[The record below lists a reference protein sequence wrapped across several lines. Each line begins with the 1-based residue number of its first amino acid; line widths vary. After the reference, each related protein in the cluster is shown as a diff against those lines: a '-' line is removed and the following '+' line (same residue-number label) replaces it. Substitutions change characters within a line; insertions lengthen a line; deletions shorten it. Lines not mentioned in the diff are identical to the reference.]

1 MKNILLIG
9 VGGTGSNAVDILT
22 QKRKEFGN
30 QTGNRITSIVFDTD
44 AGSVENISA
53 ATVIP
58 MTDNASVGTICDRI
72 GTQYLSEWFPCDD
85 TWVDYKSVRAQEMVR
100 GASQWRKKSFLAFV
114 NLMNKPMARN
124 TFINALESMVAN
136 PGASCE
142 VYVISSVAGGTG
154 SGSFI
159 PIALY
164 TKRYLRKCLGKDPIV
179 NAMIALPDIYADSQ
193 TPDNKVKVYANAY
206 AILRELNAINLVA
219 HNFNDDN
226 KTEKKA
232 PVKFRI
238 GDPREP
244 NVGVLF
250 DSEDEQYWTPEAAP
264 FTQIFILDR
273 IPGLKSISAHDMVM
287 ADSLYTLIC
296 TDIGAAFDSE
306 ASNHEIL
313 HSQSNGSNAI
323 YAGISTSQIRFP
335 KETILEYLSR
345 RKALGDCEKEWMVL
359 HRKVEATIAE
369 KIQQAKD
376 NNDRYVLK
384 DGGYAELV
392 LQSLADLAE
401 NGTGILVSDMVD
413 RGTAVV
419 EDGKK
424 TGKSTEEKFFAELKK
439 EIDKRVLSD
448 EGYFAENC
456 ELTAPSKANGK
467 DTVVENAESWREGL
481 FEYFTE
487 CVRLIKN
494 SSTSLAEAVLSLDEN
509 RGMGLNKSLS
519 VIETLLKKDNKFIH
533 PVAAMVQ
540 LCRLKCHLAD
550 FLKIGKGDFQW
561 EEIKKRSV
569 DSLPAWALELD
580 DDGAPID
587 DKKIVSRSAYAK
599 STSGVQRF
607 SDLCDDGDTY
617 LSKHTDA
624 RCDHECVEADVKTL
638 FKKIRKRAVDQFQYA
653 VFKKISD
660 NLDILIEKYRNFF
673 SRFDK
678 EREELEEETKT
689 VLRKDCGTV
698 DSIINVYSSIAD
710 KEEILRD
717 VFKNAGPE
725 SEAQLVET
733 DDIAGKGVFATAYGA
748 AVAASKQDETWNEK
762 DSRAYRSL
770 FTNMVAAYK
779 EYIAKSDAYAKIAS
793 FNVVQAIECSCKDKD
808 KLESEFRTCFST
820 AQELATPSL
829 RINTG
834 DACGD
839 LVKPSNVVVFMM
851 SLETGKYIKK
861 NADKLGLHLPANQN
875 KESTVIR
882 SCVEEFVRRYSGD
895 DSARVSIVE
904 NMPDDV
910 LYCTGEIMDIS
921 PLRIAKF
928 DECGTD
934 NIYFR
939 NYKQA
944 LLNAKNYA
952 TDMWNPHIGK
962 DLHRRGYL
970 PYMNEA
976 MEEECY
982 IKMIKA
988 LLFALSTGGITY
1000 TASGLAMTNDVYSFR
1015 YITSKGDDKRPVFGP
1030 DGAMVQMKNVAQLVA
1045 WLRNEDD
1052 LVDKWSLEFD
1062 KAIMDQLNAL
1072 PNIASNSEV
1081 PRLEA
1086 AITNSKFISQLKTM
1100 LFADPSMKSADDVS
1114 TDKKVGLGILEF
1126 AYYVRTSEESSKD
1139 CDDAERILRVAYD
1152 VFKQFCAF
1160 RANPELNPERFIQV
1174 YRQQI
1179 GNIFAGLATS
1189 RIFQKEAKEE
1199 SRRIYFDQF
1208 VSWLNGAGVFLNIS
1222 NSSPIDDKGNVCITD
1237 KFDYSEYPDV
1247 MKALR
1252 AVAPKKSVSADKQPA
1267 DVVPS
1272 DDDYIDTD
1280 DVDVTDE
1287 DETN

>member
-1 MKNILLIG
+1 
-9 VGGTGSNAVDILT
+9 
-22 QKRKEFGN
+22 
-30 QTGNRITSIVFDTD
+30 
-44 AGSVENISA
+44 
-53 ATVIP
+53 
-58 MTDNASVGTICDRI
+58 
-72 GTQYLSEWFPCDD
+72 
-85 TWVDYKSVRAQEMVR
+85 
-100 GASQWRKKSFLAFV
+100 
-114 NLMNKPMARN
+114 
-124 TFINALESMVAN
+124 
-136 PGASCE
+136 
-142 VYVISSVAGGTG
+142 
-154 SGSFI
+154 
-159 PIALY
+159 
-164 TKRYLRKCLGKDPIV
+164 
-179 NAMIALPDIYADSQ
+179 
-193 TPDNKVKVYANAY
+193 
-206 AILRELNAINLVA
+206 
-219 HNFNDDN
+219 
-226 KTEKKA
+226 
-232 PVKFRI
+232 
-238 GDPREP
+238 
-244 NVGVLF
+244 
-250 DSEDEQYWTPEAAP
+250 
-264 FTQIFILDR
+264 
-273 IPGLKSISAHDMVM
+273 
-287 ADSLYTLIC
+287 
-296 TDIGAAFDSE
+296 
-306 ASNHEIL
+306 
-313 HSQSNGSNAI
+313 
-323 YAGISTSQIRFP
+323 
-335 KETILEYLSR
+335 
-345 RKALGDCEKEWMVL
+345 
-359 HRKVEATIAE
+359 
-369 KIQQAKD
+369 
-376 NNDRYVLK
+376 
-384 DGGYAELV
+384 
-392 LQSLADLAE
+392 
-401 NGTGILVSDMVD
+401 
-413 RGTAVV
+413 
-419 EDGKK
+419 
-424 TGKSTEEKFFAELKK
+424 
-439 EIDKRVLSD
+439 
-448 EGYFAENC
+448 
-456 ELTAPSKANGK
+456 
-467 DTVVENAESWREGL
+467 
-481 FEYFTE
+481 
-487 CVRLIKN
+487 
-494 SSTSLAEAVLSLDEN
+494 
-509 RGMGLNKSLS
+509 
-519 VIETLLKKDNKFIH
+519 
-533 PVAAMVQ
+533 
-540 LCRLKCHLAD
+540 
-550 FLKIGKGDFQW
+550 
-561 EEIKKRSV
+561 
-569 DSLPAWALELD
+569 
-580 DDGAPID
+580 
-587 DKKIVSRSAYAK
+587 
-599 STSGVQRF
+599 
-607 SDLCDDGDTY
+607 
-617 LSKHTDA
+617 
-624 RCDHECVEADVKTL
+624 
-638 FKKIRKRAVDQFQYA
+638 
-653 VFKKISD
+653 
-660 NLDILIEKYRNFF
+660 
-673 SRFDK
+673 
-678 EREELEEETKT
+678 
-689 VLRKDCGTV
+689 
-698 DSIINVYSSIAD
+698 
-710 KEEILRD
+710 
-717 VFKNAGPE
+717 
-725 SEAQLVET
+725 
-733 DDIAGKGVFATAYGA
+733 
-748 AVAASKQDETWNEK
+748 
-762 DSRAYRSL
+762 
-770 FTNMVAAYK
+770 
-779 EYIAKSDAYAKIAS
+779 
-793 FNVVQAIECSCKDKD
+793 
-808 KLESEFRTCFST
+808 
-820 AQELATPSL
+820 
-829 RINTG
+829 
-834 DACGD
+834 
-839 LVKPSNVVVFMM
+839 M

-976 MEEECY
+976 MEEECD

-1114 TDKKVGLGILEF
+1114 ADKKVGLGILEF

-1252 AVAPKKSVSADKQPA
+1252 AVALKKSVSADKQPA

>member
-30 QTGNRITSIVFDTD
+30 QTDNRITSIVFDTD

-72 GTQYLSEWFPCDD
+72 GTQYLREWFPCDD

-369 KIQQAKD
+369 NVQQAKD

-384 DGGYAELV
+384 DGGYADLV
-392 LQSLADLAE
+392 LKALDGLEE
-401 NGTGILVSDMVD
+401 NGNGLLVSDMVD
-413 RGTAVV
+413 RGTASRD
-419 EDGKK
+419 EEGNKDGNTSDKFYDYLFGELATRLPSAGKYLDGAPKK
-424 TGKSTEEKFFAELKK
+424 P
-439 EIDKRVLSD
+439 DKANQTDKVAKAASD
-448 EGYFAENC
+448 E
-456 ELTAPSKANGK
+456 S
-467 DTVVENAESWREGL
+467 ESL
-481 FEYFTE
+481 LEYFID
-487 CVRLIKN
+487 CVNYIKR
-494 SSTSLAEAVLSLDEN
+494 SSTGIAEAVLTFDEN
-509 RGMGLNKSLS
+509 RGMALNKSLS
-519 VIETLLKKDNKFIH
+519 IIEVILKKDNKFIH

-540 LCRLKCHLAD
+540 LCRLKLKLAE
-550 FLKIGKGDFQW
+550 FIEKHKSNVWGEL
-561 EEIKKRSV
+561 KKRV
-569 DSLPAWALELD
+569 IEELPAWAMELD
-580 DDGAPID
+580 SAP
-587 DKKIVSRSAYAK
+587 KPKSAARSAYAN
-599 STSGVQRF
+599 SPSGKNRF
-607 SDLCDDGDTY
+607 ADLCNKPNDY
-617 LSKHTDA
+617 KAKRTDA
-624 RCDHECVEADVKTL
+624 RLDMEILRKDYESLINKINRQAVEQL
-638 FKKIRKRAVDQFQYA
+638 QYA

-770 FTNMVAAYK
+770 FTNMVAAYR

-910 LYCTGEIMDIS
+910 LYCTVEIMDIS

-976 MEEECY
+976 MEEECD

-1114 TDKKVGLGILEF
+1114 ADKKVGLGILEF